1 MKHHILCHNSYPF
14 FLFYI
19 SSGIDPS
26 FWQYGRWFLL
36 LRKVVTIDITFSNSE
51 CAALLLIQTNGN
63 SLIPLQSY
71 D

>member
-14 FLFYI
+14 FLFHI

-26 FWQYGRWFLL
+26 FWQYESWFLL

-51 CAALLLIQTNGN
+51 CAAWLLIQSYGN